1 MKKLFVNHW
10 KELAIVCV
18 YITVGSLAYGVW
30 FNHLWHKWYI
40 NLITVIVII
49 AIGVVIG
56 FFYIRGMD
64 KEKLEKKNKIEES
77 SGVEN
82 NGAPLEKG
90 E

>member
-40 NLITVIVII
+40 NLITVIVISQLEWLLAFSI
-49 AIGVVIG
+49 
-56 FFYIRGMD
+56 FEELIR
-64 KEKLEKKNKIEES
+64 KSLKKKIKLKK
-77 SGVEN
+77 V
-82 NGAPLEKG
+82 AV
-90 E
+90 